1 MLAASAVINSDKLKL
16 APYVEFVGRK
26 LPDWHKM
33 LKTKKNYIDLEFIS
47 V

>member
-1 MLAASAVINSDKLKL
+1 MLAVSAVINSDKAKL
-16 APYVEFVGRK
+16 APYVEFGGRN
-26 LPDWHKM
+26 LRDWHNM